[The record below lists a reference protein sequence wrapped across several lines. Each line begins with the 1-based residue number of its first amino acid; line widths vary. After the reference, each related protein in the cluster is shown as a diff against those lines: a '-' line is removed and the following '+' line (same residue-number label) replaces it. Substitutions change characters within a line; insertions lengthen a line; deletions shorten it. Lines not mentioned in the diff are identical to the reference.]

1 MPNYTID
8 RDSTPEL
15 RLALA
20 CALWADLCKVVDTMD
35 EDDRREGRDA
45 LYNPTTD
52 LIREEVVTLVA
63 SVHMPTALEVLRK
76 SAAIRQ
82 IAIEGIQARGLPV
95 VDAHAFGE
103 GWRQLGSVALS

>member
-1 MPNYTID
+1 MPVYTID
-8 RDSTPEL
+8 SNSTPEL

-20 CALWADLCKVVDTMD
+20 CALWADLCQLDKNQH
-35 EDDRREGRDA
+35 ENELRENAYQYSPEAGA
-45 LYNPTTD
+45 L
-52 LIREEVVTLVA
+52 REEVVTLIA

-103 GWRQLGSVALS
+103 GWAKLGSVALC